1 MLINNLRR
9 ESISGILAMYEQS
22 EAASVKKDTNIFK
35 LFILRLF
42 FTTIANIN
50 NETDQKSLFSRPLF
64 FEVCGWREP
73 TFGRSVRCGMA
84 LYEQARKATP
94 QPPQAKA

>member
-50 NETDQKSLFSRPLF
+50 NETDQKSLFSRP
-64 FEVCGWREP
+64 R
-73 TFGRSVRCGMA
+73 TF
-84 LYEQARKATP
+84 Y
-94 QPPQAKA
+94 